1 MNQQEL
7 LFRKI
12 RIIQKVI
19 LLGRLMIFFNS
30 KLHYNISVIG
40 AAKSLIIRRSGT
52 ESNHI
57 RDFSGPC
64 QATRPLK
71 L

>member
-19 LLGRLMIFFNS
+19 LSGRLMIFFNS
-30 KLHYNISVIG
+30 KLHYNMSVLG
-40 AAKSLIIRRSGT
+40 AAKLLIIVIENRFEPRKRLFRPLPS
-52 ESNHI
+52 
-57 RDFSGPC
+57 
-64 QATRPLK
+64 TRPLK